1 MNDNLIPTHTVVD
14 LDAWDRGPVFR
25 HFIDDLRCVMSLTV
39 DMEVSRFLDRLRSGG
54 FSFYP
59 AMIWAVSKVLNAH
72 AEFRYG
78 WDKRGRLVLWDRIEP
93 YYAHFHPDRET
104 FVKLVTPFDTDL
116 ETFHR
121 RFLEDRRRYAALDHF
136 DLTDV
141 PPNTFD
147 VSCLPWVRYR
157 SFDMHIFDS
166 GTYLAPV
173 VTWGKY
179 AREGERTVLPVSMN
193 IHHAVADGFHL
204 SRFFLELQELL
215 DALPDTTEAT

>member
-1 MNDNLIPTHTVVD
+1 MNDNFCPSHTVVEPD
-14 LDAWDRGPVFR
+14 TWERGPVFR

-39 DMEVSRFLDRLRSGG
+39 DLEISRFLKRLSASG
-54 FSFYP
+54 FRFYP
-59 AMIWAVSKVLNAH
+59 AMIWAVSNVLNAH

-78 WDKRGRLVLWDRIEP
+78 WDDQGRLVLWDRIEP

-104 FVKLVTPFDTDL
+104 FAKLVTPFSSDL

-121 RFLEDRRRYAALDHF
+121 RFLEDRTRYAALDHF

-179 AREGERTVLPVSMN
+179 EREGDRTILPVSLN

-215 DALPDTTEAT
+215 DALAEHS

>member
-1 MNDNLIPTHTVVD
+1 M
-14 LDAWDRGPVFR
+14 
-25 HFIDDLRCVMSLTV
+25 
-39 DMEVSRFLDRLRSGG
+39 
-54 FSFYP
+54 
-59 AMIWAVSKVLNAH
+59 
-72 AEFRYG
+72 
-78 WDKRGRLVLWDRIEP
+78 
-93 YYAHFHPDRET
+93 
-104 FVKLVTPFDTDL
+104 
-116 ETFHR
+116 
-121 RFLEDRRRYAALDHF
+121 
-136 DLTDV
+136 

>member
-1 MNDNLIPTHTVVD
+1 M
-14 LDAWDRGPVFR
+14 
-25 HFIDDLRCVMSLTV
+25 
-39 DMEVSRFLDRLRSGG
+39 
-54 FSFYP
+54 
-59 AMIWAVSKVLNAH
+59 
-72 AEFRYG
+72 
-78 WDKRGRLVLWDRIEP
+78 
-93 YYAHFHPDRET
+93 
-104 FVKLVTPFDTDL
+104 
-116 ETFHR
+116 
-121 RFLEDRRRYAALDHF
+121 
-136 DLTDV
+136 

-179 AREGERTVLPVSMN
+179 EREGDRTVLPVSLN

-215 DALPDTTEAT
+215 DTRQSTHNIKKREAGLLPLLGAH